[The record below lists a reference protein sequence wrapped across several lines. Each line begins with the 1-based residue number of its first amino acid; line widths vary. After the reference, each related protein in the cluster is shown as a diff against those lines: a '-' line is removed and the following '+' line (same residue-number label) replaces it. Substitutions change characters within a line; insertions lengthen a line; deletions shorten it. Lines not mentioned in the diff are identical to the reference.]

1 MTLDDRPAL
10 VRRGLRL
17 NYLTIAYNAL
27 EAVASLVAGVAAGS
41 IALLGF
47 GVDSV
52 IELAAS
58 GAAQWRLRT
67 DLDSARRA
75 RIERT
80 TRRTI
85 GMCFLV
91 LAAYIGYESLTALW
105 RHEQPA
111 KSVAGIVIL
120 AASVIVMPLLARA
133 KRRIALAMGSRALTS
148 EARQTS
154 LCAYLSA
161 IALAGIALNALFG
174 WWWADPV
181 AALAMLPIV
190 AREGVEGLAGEE
202 QPSCC

>member
-1 MTLDDRPAL
+1 MTAEDRQAFI
-10 VRRGLRL
+10 RRGLWL
-17 NYLTIAYNAL
+17 NYFTIAYNAL
-27 EAVASLVAGVAAGS
+27 EAIASLAAGVAAGS

-58 GAAQWRLRT
+58 GAAQWRLRS
-67 DLDSARRA
+67 DLDSVRRA
-75 RIERT
+75 GIEHT

-85 GMCFLV
+85 GVCFLA

-120 AASVIVMPLLARA
+120 AASVIVMPMLARA
-133 KRRIALAMGSRALTS
+133 KRRVALAMGSRALTS

-161 IALAGIALNALFG
+161 IALVGIALNALFG

-190 AREGVEGLAGEE
+190 AREGVEGFAAEK
-202 QPSCC
+202 QSSCC